1 MTRSEGEKMAKKKR
15 AKANGEVLSDVKEL
29 AAIEQYWHLAG
40 RSKPRKPPKNY
51 NSL

>member
-1 MTRSEGEKMAKKKR
+1 MAKKKR

-29 AAIEQYWHLAG
+29 AAIEQCRHLAG